1 MKANK
6 LRQIFDEIQ
15 KQRKLQAD
23 EIRTK
28 FQVKV
33 AEPCWKDAFV
43 TSVQLD
49 AKREEIEQAL
59 RFFHGCSK
67 VEVTEVFKDVFNVS
81 SSGYLK

>member
-1 MKANK
+1 MKTNK

-15 KQRKLQAD
+15 NQRKFQAD

-33 AEPCWKDAFV
+33 AEPNWKDAFV

-49 AKREEIEQAL
+49 AKREEIEDAL
-59 RFFHGCSK
+59 KFFHGCSRL
-67 VEVTEVFKDVFNVS
+67 EVTEVFKNVFNVS